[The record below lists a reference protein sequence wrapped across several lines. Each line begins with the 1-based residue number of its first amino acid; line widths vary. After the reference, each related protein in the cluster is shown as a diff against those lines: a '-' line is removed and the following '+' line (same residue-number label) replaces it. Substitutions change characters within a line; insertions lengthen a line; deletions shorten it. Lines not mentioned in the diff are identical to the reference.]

1 MLMFFYCHRY
11 IGIGIGL
18 GMGGDGS
25 RLVATTRAR
34 GMGYLGEE
42 TQPATWCLLTPPP
55 KKNDMTTKFVVFS
68 KKVDLGSSRLE
79 QRMLSCV
86 SSSGLFSCLNN
97 ECCYISH
104 N

>member
-1 MLMFFYCHRY
+1 M
-11 IGIGIGL
+11 GL
-18 GMGGDGS
+18 DASGGGGTMAVAICADG
-25 RLVATTRAR
+25 V
-34 GMGYLGEE
+34 GYLGEE

-55 KKNDMTTKFVVFS
+55 KKNDMTTKIVVFS

-86 SSSGLFSCLNN
+86 GSSDLFSCLNN

>member
-1 MLMFFYCHRY
+1 M
-11 IGIGIGL
+11 GL
-18 GMGGDGS
+18 DASGGGGTMAVETCADG
-25 RLVATTRAR
+25 V
-34 GMGYLGEE
+34 GYLGEE